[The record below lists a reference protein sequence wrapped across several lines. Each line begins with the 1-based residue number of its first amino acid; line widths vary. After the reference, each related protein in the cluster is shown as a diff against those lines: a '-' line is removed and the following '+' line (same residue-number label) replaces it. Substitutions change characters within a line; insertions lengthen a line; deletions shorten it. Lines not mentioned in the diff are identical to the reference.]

1 MLQEADVGFVFST
14 LSHPSLTHEPLAEC
28 AMVCVVP
35 KGLLPA
41 RKLRLGLL
49 SLADLVDVPVI
60 NLDARDPVGT
70 RLSQACREA
79 GVGLNSYVTVQ
90 TYHAALA
97 MAHHGLGVALVDACT
112 AVSADRSKVEVL
124 ALEPAIHVPVQ
135 ALRLADKPGS
145 VLVRALT
152 EEMQQAIR
160 QALRGLIAG
169 APQGAG
175 CKLCSTWPCA
185 SSSSRRPP
193 SRRAERVASRL
204 ARKGPSCSPPGV
216 RHIMR
221 VEASGPRCSC
231 PPSMRQRP
239 LNRLQ
244 PPKPLAWPLASS
256 RSWVGGVPS
265 PCQRVSPNSGRAG
278 DWAQAPSR
286 TVTAASASKARGMDW
301 RRDGWAMGTL

>member
-1 MLQEADVGFVFST
+1 MQRLATSLRGGQVAGELRIVSVLALSYDILPRALARFKKKHPDIVVSVEALHSPQIASSLMLQEADVGFVFST

-41 RKLRLGLL
+41 RKLRQGQL
-49 SLADLVDVPVI
+49 SLADLVEVPVI

-145 VLVRALT
+145 VLVRAIT

-160 QALRGLIAG
+160 QAL
-169 APQGAG
+169 
-175 CKLCSTWPCA
+175 
-185 SSSSRRPP
+185 
-193 SRRAERVASRL
+193 
-204 ARKGPSCSPPGV
+204 
-216 RHIMR
+216 
-221 VEASGPRCSC
+221 
-231 PPSMRQRP
+231 
-239 LNRLQ
+239 
-244 PPKPLAWPLASS
+244 
-256 RSWVGGVPS
+256 
-265 PCQRVSPNSGRAG
+265 
-278 DWAQAPSR
+278 
-286 TVTAASASKARGMDW
+286 
-301 RRDGWAMGTL
+301 

>member
-1 MLQEADVGFVFST
+1 MRLRHIEVFNAIMLTGSVSAAARLINITQPAVSRTLQHAEIQLGFALFQRAKGRLTPTTEALTLFPHIERLFAQLDEVQRLATSLRGGQVAGELRIVSVVALSYDILPRALARFKKKHPDIVVSVEALHSPQIASSLMLQEADVGFVFST

-28 AMVCVVP
+28 TMVCVVP

-79 GVGLNSYVTVQ
+79 GV
-90 TYHAALA
+90 
-97 MAHHGLGVALVDACT
+97 ALVDACT

-145 VLVRALT
+145 VLVRAIT

-160 QALRGLIAG
+160 QAL
-169 APQGAG
+169 
-175 CKLCSTWPCA
+175 
-185 SSSSRRPP
+185 
-193 SRRAERVASRL
+193 
-204 ARKGPSCSPPGV
+204 
-216 RHIMR
+216 
-221 VEASGPRCSC
+221 
-231 PPSMRQRP
+231 
-239 LNRLQ
+239 
-244 PPKPLAWPLASS
+244 
-256 RSWVGGVPS
+256 
-265 PCQRVSPNSGRAG
+265 
-278 DWAQAPSR
+278 
-286 TVTAASASKARGMDW
+286 
-301 RRDGWAMGTL
+301 

>member
-1 MLQEADVGFVFST
+1 MRLRHIEVFNAIMLTGSVSAAARLINITQPAVSRTLQHAEIQLGFALFQRAKGRLTPTTEALTLFPHIERLFAQLDEVQRLATSLRGGQVAGELRIVSVLALSYDILPRALARFKKKHPDIVVSVEALHSPQIASSLMLQEADVGFVFST

-41 RKLRLGLL
+41 RKLRLGQL

-145 VLVRALT
+145 VLVRAIT

-160 QALRGLIAG
+160 QAL
-169 APQGAG
+169 
-175 CKLCSTWPCA
+175 
-185 SSSSRRPP
+185 
-193 SRRAERVASRL
+193 
-204 ARKGPSCSPPGV
+204 
-216 RHIMR
+216 
-221 VEASGPRCSC
+221 
-231 PPSMRQRP
+231 
-239 LNRLQ
+239 
-244 PPKPLAWPLASS
+244 
-256 RSWVGGVPS
+256 
-265 PCQRVSPNSGRAG
+265 
-278 DWAQAPSR
+278 
-286 TVTAASASKARGMDW
+286 
-301 RRDGWAMGTL
+301 

>member
-1 MLQEADVGFVFST
+1 MRLRHIEVFNAIMLTGSVSAAARLINITQTAEALTLFPHIERLFAQLDEVQRLATSLRGGQVAGELRIVSVLALSYDILPRALARFKKKHPDIVVSVEALHSPQIASSLMLQEADVGFVFST

-145 VLVRALT
+145 VLVRAIT

-160 QALRGLIAG
+160 QAL
-169 APQGAG
+169 
-175 CKLCSTWPCA
+175 
-185 SSSSRRPP
+185 
-193 SRRAERVASRL
+193 
-204 ARKGPSCSPPGV
+204 
-216 RHIMR
+216 
-221 VEASGPRCSC
+221 
-231 PPSMRQRP
+231 
-239 LNRLQ
+239 
-244 PPKPLAWPLASS
+244 
-256 RSWVGGVPS
+256 
-265 PCQRVSPNSGRAG
+265 
-278 DWAQAPSR
+278 
-286 TVTAASASKARGMDW
+286 
-301 RRDGWAMGTL
+301 

>member
-1 MLQEADVGFVFST
+1 MRLRHIEVFNAIMLTGSVSAAARLINITQPAVSRTLQHAEIQLGFALFQRAKGRLTPTTEALTLFPHIERLFAQLDEVQRLATSLRGGQVAGELRIVSVLALSYDILPRALARFKKKHPDIVVSVEALHSPQIASSLMLQEADVGFVFST

-28 AMVCVVP
+28 TMVCVVP

-145 VLVRALT
+145 VLVRAIT

-160 QALRGLIAG
+160 QAL
-169 APQGAG
+169 
-175 CKLCSTWPCA
+175 
-185 SSSSRRPP
+185 
-193 SRRAERVASRL
+193 
-204 ARKGPSCSPPGV
+204 
-216 RHIMR
+216 
-221 VEASGPRCSC
+221 
-231 PPSMRQRP
+231 
-239 LNRLQ
+239 
-244 PPKPLAWPLASS
+244 
-256 RSWVGGVPS
+256 
-265 PCQRVSPNSGRAG
+265 
-278 DWAQAPSR
+278 
-286 TVTAASASKARGMDW
+286 
-301 RRDGWAMGTL
+301 

>member
-1 MLQEADVGFVFST
+1 MRLRHIEVFNAIMLTGSVSAAARLINITQPAVSRTLQHAEIQLGFALFQRAKGRLTPTTEALTLFPHIERLFAQLDEVQRLATSLRGGQVAGELRIVSVLALSYDILPRALARFKKKHPDIVVSVEALHSPQIVSSLMLQEADVGFVFST

-41 RKLRLGLL
+41 RKLRQGQL

-124 ALEPAIHVPVQ
+124 ALEPAIAVPVQ

-145 VLVRALT
+145 VLVRAIT

-160 QALRGLIAG
+160 QAL
-169 APQGAG
+169 
-175 CKLCSTWPCA
+175 
-185 SSSSRRPP
+185 
-193 SRRAERVASRL
+193 
-204 ARKGPSCSPPGV
+204 
-216 RHIMR
+216 
-221 VEASGPRCSC
+221 
-231 PPSMRQRP
+231 
-239 LNRLQ
+239 
-244 PPKPLAWPLASS
+244 
-256 RSWVGGVPS
+256 
-265 PCQRVSPNSGRAG
+265 
-278 DWAQAPSR
+278 
-286 TVTAASASKARGMDW
+286 
-301 RRDGWAMGTL
+301 